1 MILKL
6 RDCSPRKKAG
16 LGATLAEQHMSS
28 VAKVVAEGSLP
39 QGSLVLLDFSEIEA
53 VNASYIKGTAF
64 WLLTCGQMS
73 TRSVESQLSPRHS
86 ADPRPYDLYVCVT
99 GLAPALVEE
108 FQEFLK
114 PRGLPLLHASRV
126 KGEKVEE
133 ARLLGHLDS
142 ALLQTLK
149 VLSCEGRATAPQLFE
164 ANTKEGVTVTA
175 WNNRLND
182 LNGLRLVRRFRAG
195 RAWEY
200 ETIARKLLWE

>member
-1 MILKL
+1 
-6 RDCSPRKKAG
+6 

-28 VAKVVAEGSLP
+28 VAKAVAEGSLP
-39 QGSLVLLDFSEIEA
+39 RGSVVILDFSELEA
-53 VNASYIKGTAF
+53 INASYIKGTAF

-73 TRSVESQLSPRHS
+73 TRPVDFQLSPRHN
-86 ADPRPYDLYVCVT
+86 ADPRPYNLYVCVT
-99 GLAPALVEE
+99 GLTPVLVEE

-114 PRGLPLLHASRV
+114 PRGLPLLCASQV
-126 KGEKVEE
+126 NGEEVEE

-142 ALLQTLK
+142 ILLQTLK
-149 VLSCEGRATAPQLFE
+149 VLDRQKRATAPQLFE
-164 ANTKEGVTVTA
+164 ANSKEGVTVTA

-200 ETIARKLLWE
+200 ETIAKIILWE

>member
-1 MILKL
+1 
-6 RDCSPRKKAG
+6 
-16 LGATLAEQHMSS
+16 MSS
-28 VAKVVAEGSLP
+28 VARAVAEGCLP
-39 QGSLVLLDFSEIEA
+39 QGSLVLLDFSEMEA

-64 WLLTCGQMS
+64 WLLTCGQLS
-73 TRSVESQLSPRHS
+73 TRPIESQLSPRHS

-108 FQEFLK
+108 FQEFLR
-114 PRGLPLLHASRV
+114 PRRLPILHAGRV
-126 KGEKVEE
+126 KGEEVEE

-142 ALLQTLK
+142 TLLQTLK
-149 VLSCEGRATAPQLFE
+149 VLCRQGRATAPQLFE
-164 ANTKEGVTVTA
+164 ANSKEDVTVTA

-200 ETIARKLLWE
+200 ETIAGKILWE